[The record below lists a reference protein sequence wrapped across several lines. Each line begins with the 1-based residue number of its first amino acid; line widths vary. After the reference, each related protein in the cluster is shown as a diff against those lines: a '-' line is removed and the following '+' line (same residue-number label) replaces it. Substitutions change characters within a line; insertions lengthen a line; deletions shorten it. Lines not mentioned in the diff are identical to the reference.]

1 MKVLLAHDGSQQ
13 SDKALE
19 MAVTLCEKFGGQ
31 LVLLTVVPEL
41 CLLTEEISPSDCE
54 LVSNVMLADGR
65 GALQHAVDRAV
76 AKGIQPETLIRQGRP
91 AESIVE
97 TAKEIDA
104 GIIVVGS
111 TGKHGAS
118 KAFWGSVSAKVAEY
132 AQQTVVIVK

>member
-1 MKVLLAHDGSQQ
+1 MKVLLAHDGSQP
-13 SDKALE
+13 SDKALDT
-19 MAVTLCEKFGGQ
+19 AVELCGKFGAQ

-65 GALQHAVDRAV
+65 ASAQRAGALAE
-76 AKGIQPETLIRQGRP
+76 AKGIKPETLIREGRP
-91 AESIVE
+91 AETIVE
-97 TAKEIDA
+97 AANELDA
-104 GIIVVGS
+104 AFIVVGS

-132 AQQTVVIVK
+132 AQRTVVIVK

>member
-65 GALQHAVDRAV
+65 GALQHAVDKAV